1 MKKVNIIDIDT
12 YVKQVHN
19 NGGFSL
25 YGDFDFSSVFGDFD
39 EPPLSS
45 GLNLGEY
52 PGTIIGGSATG
63 GKTSFNLDFLRDIL
77 IENDV
82 NVTIGNTDPI
92 NKDERKPFKLKRK

>member
-12 YVKQVHN
+12 YVKHVHN

-25 YGDFDFSSVFGDFD
+25 YGNYYFSNVFDNFD

-45 GLNLGEY
+45 GLNVGEY
-52 PGTIIGGSATG
+52 PGTIIGGPATG
-63 GKTSFNLDFLRDIL
+63 GKTSFNLGFLRDIL